1 MITYEQFCQI
11 KSLAN
16 DGLTISQIAS
26 KLQLAARTVS
36 VWNKA
41 DHYRPRKQGAVSS
54 KLDAYKN
61 RVITLLDKHPY
72 SVAQLFNLLKEE
84 GYTGG
89 ITILGDYVRKVRP
102 KRKPAYLTL
111 SFGPGEC
118 AQVDWGSYGSVTIGN
133 TTRRL
138 SFFAM
143 VLCFSRMLY
152 VKFTL
157 SQTMEHFLQCHQQ
170 AFEFFGGVPEKVM
183 VDNLKSAVLEHRLG
197 QPIVYNPHYLD
208 FAKHYGFDPRA
219 CNVRRGNEKGGV
231 ENAVGYV
238 KKNLLSGFDIH
249 DFKVLEP
256 ATKTWLDTI
265 ANVRI
270 HGTTHKK
277 PIEVFELEK
286 PKLRPLPLNRYD
298 VGLPEQMRVNK
309 CFRITLDTNRYS
321 VPFEYASQLVQLKRY
336 PDKLRIYHNDKPIAE
351 HLRSYERRRDFE
363 NPDHVVEL
371 LKQKRKAKQ
380 QHHLTRFLMLSPV
393 AESYYRKLQT
403 RRFNV
408 AHHVEKIL
416 ALCEIYGTEKTAR
429 ALQDAHDL
437 EAISCE
443 YIANLLEQRE
453 KRLPEPGALHLTRR
467 EDLLELEL
475 PQADINA
482 YDKPDHHNPPDTDTD
497 NNQNNSTQSHNP

>member
-11 KSLAN
+11 KSLCN
-16 DGLTISQIAS
+16 EGLTASQIAR
-26 KLQLAARTVS
+26 KLELTHQTVS
-36 VWNKA
+36 GWMKQGS
-41 DHYRPRKQGAVSS
+41 YRQRKQGQPKS
-54 KLDAYKN
+54 KLDPFKN
-61 RVITLLDKHPY
+61 RVIALLDKHPY
-72 SVAQLFNLLKEE
+72 SVAQIFNILKQE
-84 GYTGG
+84 GYLGG
-89 ITILGDYVRKVRP
+89 DTILGDYIRKVRP

-118 AQVDWGSYGSVTIGN
+118 AQVDWGSYGSVTVGN

-157 SQTMEHFLQCHQQ
+157 SQKMEHFLQCHQE
-170 AFEFFGGVPEKVM
+170 AFEFFGGVPEKIM
-183 VDNLKSAVLEHRLG
+183 VDNLKSAVLEHRTG

-265 ANVRI
+265 ANVRN

-277 PIEVFELEK
+277 PIEMFELEK
-286 PKLRPLPLNRYD
+286 PKLRPLPIHRYD
-298 VGLPEQMRVNK
+298 VGITEQMRVNK

-321 VPFEYASQLVQLKRY
+321 VPFEYSSQLVKLKRY
-336 PDKLRIYHNDKPIAE
+336 PDKLRIYHSDKLIAE

-371 LKQKRKAKQ
+371 LKQKRKARE
-380 QHHLTRFLMLSPV
+380 QHHLTGFLMLSPI

-403 RRFNV
+403 RRFN
-408 AHHVEKIL
+408 APHHVEKIL
-416 ALCEIYGTEKTAR
+416 ALSEIYGTQKTAR

-453 KRLPEPGALHLTRR
+453 KRLPQPGALHLTRR
-467 EDLLELEL
+467 EDLLEIEL

-482 YDKPDHHNPPDTDTD
+482 YDKPDHHNNTDTD
-497 NNQNNSTQSHNP
+497 NNHKNDSTQSNNS